1 MQSLFIR
8 FGANAGIFAA
18 EVMPVTA
25 VPPET
30 PLRCHIVKIS
40 YFSTIHVA
48 PVFSGEGGQADT
60 DSHSGSLSVTV

>member
-1 MQSLFIR
+1 
-8 FGANAGIFAA
+8 
-18 EVMPVTA
+18 MPVTA

-40 YFSTIHVA
+40 YFSMIHVA